1 MAHTEIVYWA
11 LFVFSLIIVL
21 GLLVWDPIVIRYRDW
36 KLKRAFRLRSAA
48 SKGMLKRS
56 FFFFL

>member
-1 MAHTEIVYWA
+1 MAHTEIIYWA

-21 GLLVWDPIVIRYRDW
+21 GLLVWDPILIRYRDW

-56 FFFFL
+56 LFFFL